1 MHNNGEVSHSS
12 VIQRSLINLP
22 NTLTRIG
29 YAYNWFA
36 SFSCE
41 VWCPSGS
48 DDDCPD
54 GQLCFAFSQCHAV
67 DMNATTLKQQE
78 EAQSTASQNGGTTQ
92 GNAVG
97 VPAPSTMGPTN
108 KPSLSAEQAMH
119 RYSFCG
125 KYWDDVSGVVILCSF
140 LNYFYRISPNLYE
153 HILKARD
160 NCETNEHCEDDND
173 CPEHEFCWTETPCDF
188 YATATPT
195 TEPSMEI
202 VTSKPKQNP
211 VGR

>member
-1 MHNNGEVSHSS
+1 MIVQRVKFASSIHPAMRECWRRNQVRQVQHIPPRRQLPWYIRANWTSIFVVRIGMMHNNGEVSHSYGHWS
-12 VIQRSLINLP
+12 ICLLHSH
-22 NTLTRIG
+22 G
-29 YAYNWFA
+29 YACNWFA
-36 SFSCE
+36 FSCE

-140 LNYFYRISPNLYE
+140 LNYFYRISPNLYF
-153 HILKARD
+153 
-160 NCETNEHCEDDND
+160 T
-173 CPEHEFCWTETPCDF
+173 
-188 YATATPT
+188 
-195 TEPSMEI
+195 
-202 VTSKPKQNP
+202 
-211 VGR
+211 